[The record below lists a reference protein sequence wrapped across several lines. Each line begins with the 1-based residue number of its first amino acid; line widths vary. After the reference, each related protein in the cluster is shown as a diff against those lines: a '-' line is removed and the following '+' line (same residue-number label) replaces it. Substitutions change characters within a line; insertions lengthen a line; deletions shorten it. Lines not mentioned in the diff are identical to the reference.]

1 MDEEKEE
8 KHQWE
13 RAHSRIAVVSIIL
26 AMVIGI
32 VGAALYFTKPAST
45 TSTEEGVT
53 FTINGKQQI
62 VPYDEIVEVTCVW
75 VSASSKNEVVD
86 VVFESEIG
94 NRYRTS
100 AHVGQYLVG
109 DVVNATPIKKINGIS
124 ENLLTQHNYIL
135 TYVTDIYS

>member
-8 KHQWE
+8 VQWV
-13 RAHSRIAVVSIIL
+13 RTHSRIAVVSIIL
-26 AMVIGI
+26 AMVIGMI
-32 VGAALYFTKPAST
+32 VGAALYFTKPAPT